1 MTVMQHEPDTIEQK
15 QAAQKEKT
23 PAQKIRHQ
31 LSVFQMMMLAGRD
44 DAAIKCLKNLYQ
56 IADDLEAA

>member
-1 MTVMQHEPDTIEQK
+1 MTDKKEQ
-15 QAAQKEKT
+15 T

-44 DAAIKCLKNLYQ
+44 EAAIKCLKNLYQ
-56 IADDLEAA
+56 IADDLEPRDEHNLQSKTKLG

>member
-1 MTVMQHEPDTIEQK
+1 MQHEPETLEQK

-44 DAAIKCLKNLYQ
+44 EAAIKCLKNLYQ
-56 IADDLEAA
+56 IADDLETA

>member
-1 MTVMQHEPDTIEQK
+1 MTDKKEQ
-15 QAAQKEKT
+15 T

-44 DAAIKCLKNLYQ
+44 EAAIKCLKNLYQ
-56 IADDLEAA
+56 IADDLEAS

>member
-1 MTVMQHEPDTIEQK
+1 MTDKKK
-15 QAAQKEKT
+15 QT

-44 DAAIKCLKNLYQ
+44 EAAIKCLQNLYQ
-56 IADDLEAA
+56 IADVLEAA

>member
-1 MTVMQHEPDTIEQK
+1 MTDK
-15 QAAQKEKT
+15 KEKT

-44 DAAIKCLKNLYQ
+44 EAAIKCLKNLYQ

>member
-1 MTVMQHEPDTIEQK
+1 MIYMQHEPETIEQK
-15 QAAQKEKT
+15 QSAQKGQT

-31 LSVFQMMMLAGRD
+31 LSLFQMMMLAGRD
-44 DAAIKCLKNLYQ
+44 EAAIKCLKNLYQ